1 MYRNREYGS
10 QLKDFSGLRWGAISP
25 TDIDAILEFSNR
37 LFIIVETKYK
47 NSPMP
52 RGQLLALERVC
63 DSINDPPNKHC
74 LILLTSHESDG
85 DIDMGL
91 TMVTQVRENGRW
103 ISEIPDVTL
112 REAIDIYRGKYLGQ
126 KVT

>member
-1 MYRNREYGS
+1 MLWRNKIHGS
-10 QLKDFSGLRWGAISP
+10 QLKDFSGLKWGAISP

-63 DSINDPPNKHC
+63 DAINDPPNKHC
-74 LILLTSHESDG
+74 LILLTSHETDG

-91 TMVTQVRENGRW
+91 TVVTQVRENGVW
-103 ISEIPDVTL
+103 AKEIPEIRL
-112 REAIDIYRGKYLGQ
+112 RDLIDIMRRKYLG
-126 KVT
+126 TN

>member
-37 LFIIVETKYK
+37 LFIIVEAKYK
-47 NSPMP
+47 NAQVPF
-52 RGQLLALERVC
+52 GQKLCLERLC
-63 DSINDPPNKHC
+63 DAINDPPNKHC

-91 TMVTQVRENGRW
+91 TMVTQVRENGVW
-103 ISEIPDVTL
+103 AKEIPEISL
-112 REAIDIYRGKYLGQ
+112 RDLIDIMRRKYLG
-126 KVT
+126 TN

>member
-37 LFIIVETKYK
+37 LFIIVEAKYK
-47 NSPMP
+47 NAQVPF
-52 RGQLLALERVC
+52 GQKLCLERLC
-63 DSINDPPNKHC
+63 DAINDPPNKHC

-91 TMVTQVRENGRW
+91 TVVTQVRENGVW
-103 ISEIPDVTL
+103 AKEIPEISL
-112 REAIDIYRGKYLGQ
+112 RDLIDIMRRKYLG
-126 KVT
+126 TN